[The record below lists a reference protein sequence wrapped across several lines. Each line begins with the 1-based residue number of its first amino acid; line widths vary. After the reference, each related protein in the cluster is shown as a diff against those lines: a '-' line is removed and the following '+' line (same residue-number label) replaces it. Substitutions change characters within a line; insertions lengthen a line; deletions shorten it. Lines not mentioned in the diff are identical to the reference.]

1 MTTALPPVT
10 VVAFFVGVT
19 TAVVLGTDAVS
30 LPPPHAT
37 NTDVQ
42 MTAAKTRISFMLI
55 SQFCIG
61 SAQVSQGLGEL
72 DVLISVLAVVEVP
85 SKI

>member
-42 MTAAKTRISFMLI
+42 MTAVKTRISFMLI
-55 SQFCIG
+55 SR
-61 SAQVSQGLGEL
+61 
-72 DVLISVLAVVEVP
+72 VLYGKRSGQSGVG
-85 SKI
+85 